1 MQNSITI
8 EMIPVSKY
16 PVQGTI
22 IADLINITPV
32 EMQIS
37 IPYLL
42 DEFILVG
49 DTVPVIIRA
58 HDRIIEE
65 SECEF
70 LILDKSVKP
79 TGVSCLYG
87 IFCNNTAPNSDIIE
101 NADIIKKH
109 DLIIENYDD

>member
-16 PVQGTI
+16 PIQGTI
-22 IADLINITPV
+22 IADLINITPS

-37 IPYLL
+37 IPSLL

-49 DTVPVIIRA
+49 DTVPVIVRA
-58 HDRIIEE
+58 HDVHIEE

-70 LILDKSVKP
+70 LVLDKSTKSS
-79 TGVSCLYG
+79 GVSCLYG
-87 IFCNNTAPNSDIIE
+87 IFSNNTSPNPEIILT
-101 NADIIKKH
+101 ADAIKKH